1 MVEMSVLLEKML
13 IFLVLMVIGWG
24 LAKKGMLDKNSTRA
38 ISNLTINVF
47 MCATILGSGLGMERS
62 LDLGELARL
71 LLIVFT
77 MQLIGYLIAALVVRV
92 TPGDP
97 ERTPVFELL
106 MSMGNNMFIALPIV
120 QTIYGA
126 TAAFYVALSCL
137 PFNVLLYTYGVYRLK
152 SGHGAVSLRLKDIL
166 SVPLYATLASL
177 LILLLHI
184 PVPGVVRSLISAM
197 SGATMPLSMLVIG
210 ASLGSVSLLD
220 AFKNGR
226 LYLASAV
233 RLLLIPLVTWLLLRP
248 FITDTELL
256 MTMVIIAACP
266 SAVLVTVLSV
276 QYGRDAV
283 FSAEGT
289 LQNTALSLATIPL
302 LVWLLGR

>member
-1 MVEMSVLLEKML
+1 M
-13 IFLVLMVIGWG
+13 
-24 LAKKGMLDKNSTRA
+24 
-38 ISNLTINVF
+38 
-47 MCATILGSGLGMERS
+47 
-62 LDLGELARL
+62 
-71 LLIVFT
+71 
-77 MQLIGYLIAALVVRV
+77 RV

>member
-1 MVEMSVLLEKML
+1 MVELSVLLEKML
-13 IFLVLMVIGWG
+13 VFLVLMIIGYA
-24 LAKKGMLDKNSTRA
+24 LAKKGILDKNSTRA
-38 ISNLTINVF
+38 ASYLTINVF
-47 MCATILGSGLGMERS
+47 MCATIIGSGLGMDRAPG
-62 LDLGELARL
+62 LGELGRL
-71 LLIVFT
+71 MLVVFL
-77 MQLIGYLIAALVVRV
+77 MQILGYLVAAIVVRI
-92 TPGDP
+92 TPGEA
-97 ERTPVFELL
+97 ERAPVFELL

-120 QTIYGA
+120 QSIYGA

-152 SGHGAVSLRLKDIL
+152 SGQGGAMRLKDIL
-166 SVPLYATLASL
+166 TMPLCATLLSL

-184 PVPGVVRSLISAM
+184 PVPGAVRSLISAM

-220 AFKNGR
+220 AFKNRR

-233 RLLLIPLVTWLLLRP
+233 RLLLIPLLTWALLRL
-248 FITDTELL
+248 FVDDQELL

-276 QYGRDAV
+276 QYGRDSV

-289 LQNTALSLATIPL
+289 LQNTALSLVTIPL

>member
-13 IFLVLMVIGWG
+13 IFLVLMVIGWA
-24 LAKKGMLDKNSTRA
+24 LAKRGVLDRNSTRA
-38 ISNLTINVF
+38 VSSLTIDVF
-47 MCATILGSGLGMERS
+47 MCATIIGSALGMNRE
-62 LDLGELARL
+62 LGLGELGWL
-71 LLIVFT
+71 MLIVFIT
-77 MQLIGYLIAALVVRV
+77 QILGYVAAAVVARI
-92 TPGDP
+92 TPGEP

-106 MSMGNNMFIALPIV
+106 MSMGNNMFVALPIV
-120 QTIYGA
+120 QSLYGD

-137 PFNVLLYTYGVYRLK
+137 PFNLLLNTYGVYRLK
-152 SGHGAVSLRLKDIL
+152 SDRSGGLRLKSIL
-166 SVPLYATLASL
+166 SVPLCATLVSL

-184 PVPGVVRSLISAM
+184 PVPGAVRSLISAM

-233 RLLLIPLVTWLLLRP
+233 RLLLIPLLTWALLRLFVSDP
-248 FITDTELL
+248 ELL
-256 MTMVIIAACP
+256 MTMVVIAACP

-276 QYGRDAV
+276 QYGRDSV

-289 LQNTALSLATIPL
+289 LQNTALSLLTIPL
-302 LVWLLGR
+302 LVWLLG

>member
-13 IFLVLMVIGWG
+13 IFLVLMVIGWA
-24 LAKKGMLDKNSTRA
+24 LAKKGMLDRSSTRA
-38 ISNLTINVF
+38 VSNLTINVF
-47 MCATILGSGLGMERS
+47 MCATIIGSGLGMDRT
-62 LDLGELARL
+62 LDLRELGYL
-71 LLIVFT
+71 LLVVFA
-77 MQLIGYLIAALVVRV
+77 MQLLGYVAAALAVRV
-92 TPGDP
+92 FPCDR
-97 ERTPVFELL
+97 ERQPVFELL

-152 SGHGAVSLRLKDIL
+152 SGHGAVGLRVKEIFSMPLCATIL
-166 SVPLYATLASL
+166 SM

-184 PVPGVVRSLISAM
+184 PVPGAVRSLISAM
-197 SGATMPLSMLVIG
+197 SGATMPLSMMVIG

-233 RLLLIPLVTWLLLRP
+233 RLLLIPVLIWALLRL
-248 FITDTELL
+248 FITDPELL
-256 MTMVIIAACP
+256 MTMVIIAASP

-289 LQNTALSLATIPL
+289 LQNTALSMVTIPL